1 MAQDREPPAYQEYA
15 AAMIAMR
22 EFRLMSLAERGLLYT
37 IRLECWVNERIP
49 SNVAALAKCLGFS
62 ESETKEAL
70 TTNVKALLQDAGVDY
85 ICPDLEKY
93 RKHLAEIRQKK
104 AEGGKRGALITNSKK
119 QGNRDSASS
128 RDTRQDTCDSL
139 VKLNQDQYSQ
149 TQSLEEDVVD
159 DAFVSDYESAEVLNH
174 NF

>member
-1 MAQDREPPAYQEYA
+1 MAQDRKPPAYQEYA

-49 SNVAALAKCLGFS
+49 SNEAALAKCLGFS

-93 RKHLAEIRQKK
+93 RKHLAEMRQKK
-104 AEGGKRGALITNSKK
+104 AEGGRKGALMTNSQKK
-119 QGNRDSASS
+119 ANRDSTDSQ
-128 RDTRQDTCDSL
+128 DTRQDTCDSL
-139 VKLNQDQYSQ
+139 VKLNPNKYSQ
-149 TQSLEEDVVD
+149 AQSLEKDVID
-159 DAFVSDYESAEVLNH
+159 DDFVSDYESAEVLNH
-174 NF
+174 NI

>member
-1 MAQDREPPAYQEYA
+1 MGQDRDPPAYQEYA

-49 SNVAALAKCLGFS
+49 SNVSELAKCFGFS
-62 ESETKEAL
+62 ESETKEAF
-70 TTNVKALLQDAGVDY
+70 TPNIKTLLQETGRDY

-104 AEGGKRGALITNSKK
+104 AEGGRQGALKTNAKRRA
-119 QGNRDSASS
+119 NRDSIDSQV
-128 RDTRQDTCDSL
+128 TRQDTRETL
-139 VKLNQDQYSQ
+139 VKLNPNQFSQ
-149 TQSLEEDVVD
+149 TQSLEEDVID
-159 DAFVSDYESAEVLNH
+159 EAFVSDYEENES
-174 NF
+174 